1 MDTSGVKLW
10 KDLFNNNSQNNKI
23 GSTSMIDGKNND
35 IQINDYVLVEN
46 IIKSSQNGLLFR
58 EKIPQSVIKKSIKS
72 ANENKLIK
80 K

>member
-1 MDTSGVKLW
+1 MDTSTSGVKLW
-10 KDLFNNNSQNNKI
+10 KDLFNHTNNQNNK
-23 GSTSMIDGKNND
+23 TSD
-35 IQINDYVLVEN
+35 INRNVPVDDYLLVEN

-72 ANENKLIK
+72 AYENKSIK